1 MSFLGQAHVQEIKW
15 DRNRLRVRQ
24 EQQRIL
30 KMLGSSDTP
39 HICQRQY
46 GWEIQMRK

>member
-15 DRNRLRVRQ
+15 GRSRLRVRQ

-30 KMLGSSDTP
+30 KMLGSSGTP
-39 HICQRQY
+39 HICQQQY